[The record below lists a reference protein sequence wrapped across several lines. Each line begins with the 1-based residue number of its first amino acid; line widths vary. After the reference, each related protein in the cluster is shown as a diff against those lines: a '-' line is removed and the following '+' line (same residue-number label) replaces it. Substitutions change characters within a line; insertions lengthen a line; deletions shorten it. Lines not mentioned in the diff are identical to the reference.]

1 MQLNYSIMKVLFTLL
16 ILLIPFVGFSQIE
29 KLSGPRIGLTFITQ
43 GSSADYL
50 NEGIA
55 FDEDENGGF
64 GNTGTAFTTQYGWQW
79 ETRFADSDE
88 NIIGIVEWV
97 ALIAGLEKGMFLPSA
112 SSLVGIRTVKGFE
125 CALGPNVSLS
135 GVGLAFAVGYNF
147 KSGNLNIPIN
157 LAFIPGINKNG
168 NYRDNNNNSI
178 DYNYSTGN
186 RISLLIGFNM
196 NKKNK

>member
-1 MQLNYSIMKVLFTLL
+1 MQSNVSLL

-55 FDEDENGGF
+55 FDEDENDGF
-64 GNTGTAFTTQYGWQW
+64 EILGQHLQPNTGGNGKLDLQIVMKILLELSNGLHLGIKKGVLT
-79 ETRFADSDE
+79 
-88 NIIGIVEWV
+88 IGIF
-97 ALIAGLEKGMFLPSA
+97 IS
-112 SSLVGIRTVKGFE
+112 GIRTVKGFE